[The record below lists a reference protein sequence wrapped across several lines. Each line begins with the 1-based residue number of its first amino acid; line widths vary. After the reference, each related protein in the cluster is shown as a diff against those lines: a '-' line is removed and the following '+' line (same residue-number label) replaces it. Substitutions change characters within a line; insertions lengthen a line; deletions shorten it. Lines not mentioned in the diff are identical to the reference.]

1 MAAPAKFLFD
11 TDFAAPDH
19 GRAPIITPSEMAE
32 RIAQA
37 EAHAYRAG
45 FDAAQREAKVEADR
59 RMALAL
65 EQIGIAAMTVRK
77 AWTASRTKW
86 RPRRWMSPSPSH
98 ANYATNWWRGGR

>member
-1 MAAPAKFLFD
+1 MAAPAKFMFD

-65 EQIGIAAMTVRK
+65 EQIGIAAMTVAQSVDGIENKMETEAVDVAVAVARK
-77 AWTASRTKW
+77 L
-86 RPRRWMSPSPSH
+86 
-98 ANYATNWWRGGR
+98 